1 MSTPPLKK
9 IGDGVYAWIG
19 ANGDSNAGAVVT
31 PNGLLAIDAQQTK
44 TLGRSFRS
52 AIEAETGRATT
63 LLIDTHFHLDH
74 TAGNIAFADIPIVA
88 QDKTLHAIEAYL
100 GSAEDNRWL
109 VSDPSQ
115 KLRLLFGS
123 NVHELVPP
131 GDPLEQWFLR
141 RISGPDYDTI
151 ELVGPSETFGDQI
164 IFQRPEGMLHADYW
178 GPAHCDG
185 DLILHVPR
193 QKVAFLGDLLFVGRF
208 PWLGDCDLGG
218 WIARLDRILALDI
231 DTVVPGHG
239 GLSTLTEVAGFRDM
253 LATLRAAVQGAVSA
267 GLSEDA
273 TVYEIE
279 FPQYATMPRYREWLP
294 PNLRAVYRYLKQRS

>member
-31 PNGLLAIDAQQTK
+31 PNGLLAIDAQQTQ

-151 ELVGPSETFGDQI
+151 ELVGPSETFGHQI

-279 FPQYATMPRYREWLP
+279 LPQYATMPRYREWLP